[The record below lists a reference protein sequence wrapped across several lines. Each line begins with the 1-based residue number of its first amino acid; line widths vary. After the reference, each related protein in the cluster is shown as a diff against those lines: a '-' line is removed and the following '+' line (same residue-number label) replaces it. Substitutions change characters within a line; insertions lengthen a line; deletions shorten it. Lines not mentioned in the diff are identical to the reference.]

1 MAEGLALDDALR
13 LFDRLILDACVLIDE
28 FKTPTGRLQRINRD
42 QRATSILT
50 LWEFLHGTGGA
61 VLSRDTRAARRDW
74 LRDQGIKVL
83 HLHRGCSASFQ
94 SLLETDEGPPSVVD
108 SLLAAECLAR
118 HFPVVTANVR
128 HFIAV
133 RGLRYV
139 MW

>member
-74 LRDQGIKVL
+74 RRDQGIKVL
-83 HLHRGCSASFQ
+83 PLHRGAVRRSRVCSKPMRGLQVSWTP
-94 SLLETDEGPPSVVD
+94 SSPPSVWLATSRSSPRTCD
-108 SLLAAECLAR
+108 TSLPCGVFA
-118 HFPVVTANVR
+118 T
-128 HFIAV
+128 
-133 RGLRYV
+133 
-139 MW
+139 